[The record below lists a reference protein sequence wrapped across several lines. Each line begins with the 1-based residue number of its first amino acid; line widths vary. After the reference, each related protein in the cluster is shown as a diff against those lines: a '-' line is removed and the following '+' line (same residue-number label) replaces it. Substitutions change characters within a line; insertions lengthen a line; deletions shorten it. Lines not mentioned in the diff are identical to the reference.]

1 MLAHQLP
8 GLTRP
13 RRSLAAAVAV
23 AALAA
28 PLAVGRASSGAQAAV
43 RPVSYRGYSFEVPRS
58 WPVIDLA
65 GSRQTC
71 VRFDMH
77 AVYLGDPASDQ
88 SCPSSLVGRTEAVLI
103 QPAPASPAR
112 SSVEDPVARQITVT
126 APGIEV
132 TATFDT
138 DPGQVDQILA
148 SASLPVP
155 VVHAPNPA
163 TAATVPAAGPGGP
176 APVPLASFS
185 MVLTSLMLQ
194 AKTETAAVPPLSAM
208 IANYRGLGFDACT
221 APSAAYM
228 SAWLRKSPYRAVGVY
243 IGGSDEACAQPN
255 LTRKWLE
262 AEAAAG
268 WHFIPTYV
276 GPQAEFG
283 ELGAHPRYQ
292 GRAAAIDA
300 VAQAERLGF
309 GAGTPL
315 YYDMEAYPPG
325 EAGSALRFLSAWTSR
340 IHALGYSSGVY
351 SSSSAAVAA
360 LARQYSTHRYA
371 LPDVIFD
378 ALWNGAANTA
388 DPVLTANEWA
398 DHQRVHQFAGNIA
411 LAYGGDA
418 INIDQ
423 DYLNVQLS
431 GPDPASPAD
440 ENGRGTADA
449 FFRGTGGRPGYLSY
463 PPGWGWVNPVR

>member
-13 RRSLAAAVAV
+13 WRSLAAAAAVAV
-23 AALAA
+23 LAA
-28 PLAVGRASSGAQAAV
+28 PLAAGHASSGAKSAV
-43 RPVSYRGYSFEVPRS
+43 RLVSYRGYSFEVPRS

-65 GSRQTC
+65 GSQQTC

-88 SCPSSLVGRTEAVLI
+88 SCPSLLVGTTEALLI
-103 QPAPASPAR
+103 QPGPASPAR
-112 SSVEDPVARQITVT
+112 SSTEDPVARQITVT
-126 APGIEV
+126 APGIEI

-138 DPGQVDQILA
+138 DPGQVDRILA
-148 SASLPVP
+148 SASLPAP

-163 TAATVPAAGPGGP
+163 AAATVAAAGPPVPP
-176 APVPLASFS
+176 APFS
-185 MVLTSLMLQ
+185 MVLTSLTLQ
-194 AKTETAAVPPLSAM
+194 AKPETAAALPLSAK

-228 SAWLRKSPYRAVGVY
+228 SSWLRTSPYRAVGVY

-268 WHFIPTYV
+268 WHFMPMYV

-283 ELGAHPRYQ
+283 ELGAHPGHQ
-292 GRAAAIDA
+292 ARAAANDA

-325 EAGSALRFLSAWTSR
+325 ETGKALRFLTSWTSR
-340 IHALGYSSGVY
+340 LHALGYSSGVY

-360 LARQYSTHRYA
+360 LAQQYSTHKYT

-378 ALWNGAANTA
+378 ALWNGAKNTA
-388 DPVLTANEWA
+388 DPVLKANEWA
-398 DHQRVHQFAGNIA
+398 DHHRVHQFAGNVVQ
-411 LAYGGDA
+411 AYGGDA
-418 INIDQ
+418 MNIDQ
-423 DYLNVQLS
+423 DYLNVKL
-431 GPDPASPAD
+431 
-440 ENGRGTADA
+440 
-449 FFRGTGGRPGYLSY
+449 
-463 PPGWGWVNPVR
+463 